1 MKNLIFF
8 DSDVRRSLLPLTYTR
23 PVSEIRI
30 GILTLRE
37 KWEYWLGGKGSFI
50 TQDYL
55 SDKYPLSIS
64 ERNYILNG
72 SVLPNAYLLDF
83 IQRLEDNEAMLS
95 NGELIAARID
105 RIQLDFLIDGEDIDD
120 LQGYEVDASNF
131 KRIESLADIVR
142 YNAQEIALDF
152 ALITRKRSSQP
163 LSPSNRTFGKGQ
175 IFIEEGARV
184 EGATLNSSD
193 GPIYIGAH
201 AEVMEGALIR
211 GSFALGAGSVVRMGT
226 RIYSGTSI
234 GPHCKVAG
242 ELSNS
247 VLFGYS
253 NKAHDGFLGD
263 SVIGE
268 WCNLGADTNVSNLKN
283 NYESVKLWNYATERF
298 EPTDMQFC
306 GLIMGDHA
314 KCGINT
320 MFNTGTVVG
329 VGANIFGA
337 GYPRNFIPSFAWGG
351 SGSFTTFRTDKA
363 FETAEKVMNRRKKT
377 FSVED
382 RLIFLRVFEDSAVY
396 RRWEKPTNP
405 KA

>member
-83 IQRLEDNEAMLS
+83 IQRLDDNEAMLS

-175 IFIEEGARV
+175 IFIEEGARI
-184 EGATLNSSD
+184 EGATLNTSD

-329 VGANIFGA
+329 VGANVFGA

-351 SGSFTTFRTDKA
+351 SGGFTTFRTDKA

-377 FSVED
+377 FNVED
-382 RLIFLRVFEDSAVY
+382 RLIFLRVFEDSAVF